1 MVAAVALQNQTE
13 PKNQQFYKLVP
24 EQLKQDY
31 KAKIL
36 NSEAYLYYLIKAKRA
51 AGWEWRVKVKEF
63 CAEWEITGSTFY
75 WALSKLRAKNLIF
88 WRSGDNTVVVWWGK
102 EATKIANVHSSDL
115 PNSPNP
121 DTVIAL
127 QDVREPLQDVREPL
141 QDVRE
146 PLQDVR
152 ERNPQALTVAES
164 CNASYSLHIDPEIN
178 TDFKEE
184 VCVFSEE
191 FLDQELECGQQN
203 IFGEPN
209 QEPECGQQSNLDQPS
224 FESIPG
230 SCTTLLND
238 TEIGQVGNTTSYEG
252 KGFAV
257 PIRKTSQKQEWACLG
272 TDEEKNEF
280 LKYKGQLLVNS
291 KKCEQVEARTAA
303 LSWANRHPEAANLLW
318 EDWRKQ
324 KVEDANQNT
333 AIATVPEFRRMDKQ
347 EHVAV
352 LEKFINFT
360 AEEFLKLCWW
370 HEYWLE
376 FASRR
381 LGQELIPGLTPEII
395 KQIKQALR

>member
-63 CAEWEITGSTFY
+63 CAEWEIAESTFY
-75 WALSKLRAKNLIF
+75 RALSNLRVKNLIF
-88 WRSGDNTVVVWWGK
+88 WRPGDNTVVMQWGK
-102 EATKIANVHSSDL
+102 EVTKIANVHSSDSA
-115 PNSPNP
+115 NRPNP
-121 DTVIAL
+121 DTVM
-127 QDVREPLQDVREPL
+127 PLQDVREPL

-146 PLQDVR
+146 PLQHIREPLQDVR
-152 ERNPQALTVAES
+152 EQNAKTLTVEQS
-164 CNASYSLHIDPEIN
+164 CNPSYSLHIDPKIN

-203 IFGEPN
+203 NFGEPSL
-209 QEPECGQQSNLDQPS
+209 EA
-224 FESIPG
+224 IPG

-238 TEIGQVGNTTSYEG
+238 TEIGQVANTTSYEG

-257 PIRKTSQKQEWACLG
+257 PIRKTSQKPSQKQEWACLG
-272 TDEEKNEF
+272 TDEDKNEF

-291 KKCEQVEARTAA
+291 KKCEPVESRTAA
-303 LSWANRHPEAANLLW
+303 LGWANRNPEAANLLW
-318 EDWRKQ
+318 EDWQKQ
-324 KVEDANQNT
+324 KVEDVNRNT

-352 LEKFINFT
+352 LDKFINHT
-360 AEEFLKLCWW
+360 KQEFLKLCWW

-381 LGQELIPGLTPEII
+381 LGQKLIPGLTPEII